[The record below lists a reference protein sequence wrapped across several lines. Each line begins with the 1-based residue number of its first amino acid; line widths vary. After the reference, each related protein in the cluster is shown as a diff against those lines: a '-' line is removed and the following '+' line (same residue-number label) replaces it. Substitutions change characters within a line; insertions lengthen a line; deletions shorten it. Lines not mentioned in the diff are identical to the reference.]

1 MPSGNSLGFRAGA
14 CRDMRQMRMHSGPR
28 RQRLTSLG
36 EEQEEALS
44 TAKLRSPLVAS

>member
-1 MPSGNSLGFRAGA
+1 
-14 CRDMRQMRMHSGPR
+14 MRMHSGPR